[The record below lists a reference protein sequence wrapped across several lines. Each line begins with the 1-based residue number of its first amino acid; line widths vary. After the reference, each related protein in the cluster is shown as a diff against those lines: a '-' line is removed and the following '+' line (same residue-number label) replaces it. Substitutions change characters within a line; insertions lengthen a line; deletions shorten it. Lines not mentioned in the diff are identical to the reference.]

1 MPQELNTKMMQPLAS
16 EIEVRPF
23 DVVTVYATGVGGYYA
38 EGDAFEVHPLMA
50 ASLIKDKKATEKA
63 PSKAAK

>member
-1 MPQELNTKMMQPLAS
+1 MAQELNTKMMQPLAS
-16 EIEVRPF
+16 DTEVRPY

-50 ASLIKDKKATEKA
+50 VSLIKDKKATEKA
-63 PSKAAK
+63 PSKAK